1 MISKDK
7 QYRCRNGCEWRYI
20 ETKDDKII
28 GAVKNQYGYWG
39 IFEWNKNGSYSHSF
53 CNDMDL
59 VEVSSRIKREYWLA
73 LFDDGD
79 VFAYPSEEEAKN
91 GPFSFKLN
99 LIAIVKRVVE
109 FEEGEGL

>member
-1 MISKDK
+1 MIDTSK
-7 QYRCRNGCEWRYI
+7 QYRCRNGCEWRYM

-59 VEVSSRIKREYWLA
+59 VEVGPRIKREYWVNLYPETDFAGQLVLSKSHADDIATTKRLA
-73 LFDDGD
+73 C
-79 VFAYPSEEEAKN
+79 
-91 GPFSFKLN
+91 
-99 LIAIVKRVVE
+99 VKVVVE